1 MLHAVLS
8 DEAGEHGDGFVF
20 LPLPVRG
27 IHDRRVEHLARAVHD
42 RHLAAHAVA
51 RVEAHRHLA
60 LDRRLHQKGL
70 QVERK
75 LADGSLV
82 GPLGEKGAHLALE
95 RGIDK
100 AVVGVLSGGFDE
112 LHRSGAGLHH
122 GAAQQRQRQ
131 LALEQD
137 GRAEHFL
144 FFAAVDGEDLVA
156 LQTGERLLKIVVQ
169 AVDAVLLRRGER
181 AQRSA
186 LFQHLAQRAA
196 DGGIVADPL
205 GDDVVRALQGVG
217 ERFHALFRVDKIARG
232 VFGAGTA
239 ALLRK
244 EQRRKRLKP
253 LLPRNRRA
261 GAALLLIGAVEVFD
275 LGKRFGIVDGG
286 GEFVCKLALL
296 VDGFF
301 HCLAPLFKAT
311 QVL

>member
-1 MLHAVLS
+1 MA
-8 DEAGEHGDGFVF
+8 
-20 LPLPVRG
+20 P
-27 IHDRRVEHLARAVHD
+27 
-42 RHLAAHAVA
+42 
-51 RVEAHRHLA
+51 
-60 LDRRLHQKGL
+60 
-70 QVERK
+70 
-75 LADGSLV
+75 LV
-82 GPLGEKGAHLALE
+82 GPLGEKSAHLALE

-112 LHRSGAGLHH
+112 FHRSGAGLHH

-286 GEFVCKLALL
+286 GELVCKLALL

-301 HCLAPLFKAT
+301 HALAPLFKAA
-311 QVL
+311 QVLEAFFERAQRGVVHRAVHLLAVAGDEGDGIALVQQAHNVFHVLRALAELPGKRLNDIHRNSFRCMV